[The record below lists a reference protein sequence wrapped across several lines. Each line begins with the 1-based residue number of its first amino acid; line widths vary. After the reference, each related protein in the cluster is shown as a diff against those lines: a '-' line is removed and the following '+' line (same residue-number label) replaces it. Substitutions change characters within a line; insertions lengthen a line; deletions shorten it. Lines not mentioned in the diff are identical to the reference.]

1 VGAGGRTSVAR
12 LANVESSIGGIR
24 STGTGIATVTGAGR
38 SGRATG
44 EESGGGPG
52 TEAARLGT
60 ETCTLGTETG
70 RLGTETCTLGT
81 DPGTETG
88 TAGVETW
95 GVTPVLGL
103 WLAAGAREGGVAAA
117 GLGETGAA
125 GVGETAAAPAL
136 EGVAAGVVGA
146 TAAAPVALGA
156 VPATAGDDTAG
167 TATPPALA
175 AASTARWAADR
186 PAWTSELGLT
196 VVTSARASWGSAH
209 ASAAVALAIATRH
222 APRSRRPRLTIAYD
236 GPRGLVSFAQFPTPI
251 RSPGTAGLIRAT
263 T

>member
-1 VGAGGRTSVAR
+1 MGAGGRTSVAR
-12 LANVESSIGGIR
+12 LANVESSIGGICI
-24 STGTGIATVTGAGR
+24 TGTGIATVTGAGR

-52 TEAARLGT
+52 TEAGRLGT

-103 WLAAGAREGGVAAA
+103 WLAAGAREGGDAAA
-117 GLGETGAA
+117 GL
-125 GVGETAAAPAL
+125 GETAAAPAL

-186 PAWTSELGLT
+186 PAWTIELGLT

-209 ASAAVALAIATRH
+209 ASAAVAIAIATRH